1 MILSLIIS
9 ILFLTSS
16 PAAADSLPDWD
27 KAIDKAHPRLLMS
40 DAEMKT
46 LRKNIRRNKD
56 VKLLHKS
63 LLAHADECAD
73 DTLQLS
79 YTLDASGTRLL
90 DQSRYALERI
100 FFCAYAWRMT
110 GKDKYLSR
118 VREDMLTVCAFP
130 DWNTKHFL
138 DTGEMALAVA
148 IGLDWCYVGLPPEV
162 RNETAAA
169 LERFALS
176 Q

>member
-16 PAAADSLPDWD
+16 TAAAESLPDWGM
-27 KAIDKAHPRLLMS
+27 AIDKAHPRLLMS

-56 VKLLHKS
+56 VKLLHNS
-63 LLAHADECAD
+63 ILGHADKCVD

-79 YTLDASGTRLL
+79 YGLDESGTRLL
-90 DQSRYALERI
+90 EQSRYALERI

-110 GKDKYLSR
+110 GKDKYHSK
-118 VREDMLTVCAFP
+118 VREDINGGSVFCRGHLF
-130 DWNTKHFL
+130 
-138 DTGEMALAVA
+138 
-148 IGLDWCYVGLPPEV
+148 
-162 RNETAAA
+162 
-169 LERFALS
+169 
-176 Q
+176 